1 MCIVYQRM
9 MSELE
14 HAVPSPLPSL
24 ARQQRSL
31 SLPGPGL
38 RQYGAIPSLAAVQQT
53 RGGWEKLGLYMKG
66 VPPKPGTARP
76 RPERSSSN
84 ISSE

>member
-9 MSELE
+9 MSDLE
-14 HAVPSPLPSL
+14 PPLPSL

-76 RPERSSSN
+76 RPERSSSY
-84 ISSE
+84 ISKE

>member
-1 MCIVYQRM
+1 M

-14 HAVPSPLPSL
+14 PALPSL
-24 ARQQRSL
+24 ARQQRSV
-31 SLPGPGL
+31 SLPGPGH

-66 VPPKPGTARP
+66 VPPKPGTRQPA
-76 RPERSSSN
+76 RPERSSSC
-84 ISSE
+84 ISRE